1 MRALLMPLGDEWY
14 AVGAER
20 VKEVV
25 AEPRPTRLPGS
36 QLGVLGVISLRGE
49 IVPLVDTA
57 TLLGLEVPAPASFAV
72 VVHTAEGLAALTATA
87 IPEVVTLDG
96 ELGRSDLP
104 GSSSRYRFGPRLV
117 VALDVDEILAIARGA
132 SAAGGT
138 R

>member
-25 AEPRPTRLPGS
+25 AQPRPTRLPGVPP
-36 QLGVLGVISLRGE
+36 GVLGVINLRGE

-57 TLLGLEVPAPASFAV
+57 AMLGLEVPTPVSFAV
-72 VVHTAEGLAALTATA
+72 VIHTGDGPAALTATA
-87 IPEVVTLDG
+87 MPEVVTLEH
-96 ELGRSDLP
+96 ELGRSELP
-104 GSSSRYRFGPRLV
+104 GSSSRFRFGSRLV
-117 VALDVDEILAIARGA
+117 VVLDVDEIIDIARGVSA
-132 SAAGGT
+132 SGGT

>member
-20 VKEVV
+20 VKEVT

-36 QLGVLGVISLRGE
+36 GPGLLGVINLRGE

-57 TLLGLEVPAPASFAV
+57 VLLGLDVPASASFAV
-72 VVHTAEGLAALTATA
+72 VVHTADGPFAMTATGM
-87 IPEVVTLDG
+87 PEVVTLDD

-104 GSSSRYRFGPRLV
+104 GSSSRYRFGSRLV
-117 VALDVDEILAIARGA
+117 AVLDVDEIVAIARGA
-132 SAAGGT
+132 SAAGGS